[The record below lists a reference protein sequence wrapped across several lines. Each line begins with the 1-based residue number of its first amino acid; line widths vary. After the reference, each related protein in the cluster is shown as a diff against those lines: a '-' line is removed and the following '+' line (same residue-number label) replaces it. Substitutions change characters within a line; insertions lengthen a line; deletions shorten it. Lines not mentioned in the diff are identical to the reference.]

1 MDFYEKDNYNIDDI
15 KALIDSRA
23 EENVHLEFKRASA
36 LSKDDAD
43 KITKTF
49 SAFANS
55 DGGVIVYGIAEEN
68 HVAGDYSF
76 VDGNIVT
83 TERISQIARYIQPA
97 IDGLHVFP
105 VRKDGDFSKSIYVV
119 QVPRSDKAPHMAKD
133 HRYYK
138 RNNVESLPMED
149 YDVKDVMSRI
159 YKPKLGVIKC
169 FLNETKSQFKSH
181 ETTDF
186 ISFVMIGNYGRVL
199 SRDYKLISYLFFTD
213 DTVSPKFSPINPHET
228 KAKSLVISDMSC
240 TKISFPSLESIFPNE
255 KMEIGHATIEVP
267 IEGVE
272 TFMDKAFILSTLYW
286 EDGGREDMLSF
297 FNGKDSIYERD
308 EIVKYIPDMLE
319 QYILGD
325 TKGKKSDL
333 PRE

>member
-83 TERISQIARYIQPA
+83 SERISQIARYIQPA

-159 YKPKLGVIKC
+159 YKPKLGLVGC
-169 FLNETKSQFKSH
+169 FLNEPKSQSKSH
-181 ETTDF
+181 ETIDF

-213 DTVSPKFSPINPHET
+213 DTISPKFSPINPHET

-272 TFMDKAFILSTLYW
+272 TFINKAFILSTLYW

-325 TKGKKSDL
+325 TQGEKSDL
-333 PRE
+333 SRE